1 MSCAVQDTDDELVSA
16 TLRALADLVGVLGA
30 DVVVG
35 GGGKGRRR
43 RRRRPVFADGAPSVR
58 LDRFN
63 IVLIYPLW

>member
-43 RRRRPVFADGAPSVR
+43 RRRPVFADGAPSVR

-63 IVLIYPLW
+63 NV